1 MCVYTVYGFHVVTV
15 RVGHENS
22 FGEFRRGK
30 QQRQRPQQCVTDI
43 GDPPKRRLTL
53 GFLLAYTWHSLIKQ
67 ANVANIENKPHQ
79 YRAPVDT
86 AWSPRGLGY

>member
-1 MCVYTVYGFHVVTV
+1 MVSMLSRCVCA
-15 RVGHENS
+15 RENS
-22 FGEFRRGK
+22 DPSRIKERK
-30 QQRQRPQQCVTDI
+30 TEQQHQQRRQQCVTDI
-43 GDPPKRRLTL
+43 GDPPKRRLTT

-67 ANVANIENKPHQ
+67 AKVANIKNKIHQ